1 MPFWGSFGSNSR
13 AQSKRLWP
21 VCNLFLTYLAA
32 QNDFN
37 GPKFSTVGQGITTSD
52 WWGPLGAIL
61 VMVEGPKKILSSPGG
76 PNPSVPIAPR
86 PNHRP
91 KPQAVG
97 PTVTPK

>member
-61 VMVEGPKKILSSPGG
+61 VMVEGPKKDIVKPWRPKTLSPHT
-76 PNPSVPIAPR
+76 
-86 PNHRP
+86 PNHRQ
-91 KPQAVG
+91 KPQAVD
-97 PTVTPK
+97 PTITPK